1 MKKIKTNNP
10 EDTEAV
16 GEKLAGDLRSGDV
29 VGLYGELGAGKTC
42 LVRGL
47 ARGLESSG
55 PVSSP
60 TFTMINEYPGRVPLY
75 HIDLYRIATL
85 VEVEDLGFE
94 DYISGFGVCVVE
106 WAEKA
111 GILLPIGHWKIKFE
125 IRGKKSRT
133 ILIIPP
139 AGKEDII

>member
-1 MKKIKTNNP
+1 VKKIKTHNP
-10 EDTEAV
+10 EETEAV
-16 GEKLAGDLRSGDV
+16 GEKLARDLRSGDV
-29 VGLYGELGAGKTC
+29 VGLYGGLGAGKTC

-60 TFTMINEYPGRVPLY
+60 TFTLLNEYPGRLPLY
-75 HIDLYRIATL
+75 HFDLYRIATP

-94 DYISGFGVCVVE
+94 EYIAGPGVCVVE

-111 GILLPIGHWKIKFE
+111 GILLPTGHWKIKFE

-133 ILIIPP
+133 ITIIPP
-139 AGKEDII
+139 LGA

>member
-1 MKKIKTNNP
+1 MKKIKTHNP
-10 EDTEAV
+10 EETEAV

-29 VGLYGELGAGKTC
+29 VGLYGGLGAGKTC

-60 TFTMINEYPGRVPLY
+60 TFTLLNEYPGRLPLY
-75 HIDLYRIATL
+75 HFDLYRIATP

-94 DYISGFGVCVVE
+94 EYIAGPGVCVVE

-111 GILLPIGHWKIKFE
+111 GILLPTGHWKIKFE

-133 ILIIPP
+133 ITIIPP
-139 AGKEDII
+139 L

>member
-1 MKKIKTNNP
+1 MKKIKTHNP
-10 EDTEAV
+10 EETEAV
-16 GEKLAGDLRSGDV
+16 GEKLARDLRSGDV
-29 VGLYGELGAGKTC
+29 VGLYGGLGAGKTC

-60 TFTMINEYPGRVPLY
+60 TFTLLNEYPGRLPLY
-75 HIDLYRIATL
+75 HFDLYRIATP

-94 DYISGFGVCVVE
+94 EYIAGPGVCVVE

-111 GILLPIGHWKIKFE
+111 GILLPTGHWKIKFE

-133 ILIIPP
+133 ITIIPP
-139 AGKEDII
+139 LGA